1 MLEFWGFVGSKLQ
14 RTNFG
19 LMMVGR
25 NLPRSEQSLWARVD
39 LATRLVVTMD
49 TECDNQWELDKRTHI
64 TLENIR
70 QIPKLQSLFGRYR
83 VRPTYLVTYPVST
96 DPTSVAILND
106 LLRDGHCEIGAHLH
120 AWTTP
125 PRRGNEARDH
135 VYLHNLPRHIQRE
148 KFIALHSAIEEH
160 FGIKPVSYRGGRW
173 SLDGYS
179 LRLLEEFGYLVDT
192 SVTPYTYW
200 RDGGPDF
207 RRARPFPY
215 FPAFDDVCRPGQ
227 SRILEVPVSIAFT
240 RRNYALKWAYLYFPP
255 RLHAGGIL
263 RRLRLLNLVWLEP
276 SLSSYREMETLCRF
290 LLDSRAAVLNLMLH
304 SSELMVNG
312 SPYHRTSEDLKRFYE
327 KLEVILNY
335 LVKERGVESRTLAEF
350 AREWRAPLGGA
361 LADGA

>member
-1 MLEFWGFVGSKLQ
+1 
-14 RTNFG
+14 
-19 LMMVGR
+19 MMEGR
-25 NLPRSEQSLWARVD
+25 NLPSSEQSLQTRVD
-39 LATRLVVTMD
+39 LDTRLVVTVD
-49 TECDNQWELDKRTHI
+49 TECDNQWEFHKRTHI

-70 QIPKLQSLFGRYR
+70 QIPTLQNLLERYR
-83 VRPTYLVTYPVST
+83 VRPTYLITYPVST
-96 DPTSVAILND
+96 DPTSVAILAD

-125 PRRGNEARDH
+125 PGGANEARDH
-135 VYLHNLPRHIQRE
+135 AYLHNLPRHIQRE
-148 KFIALHSAIEEH
+148 KFIALHSAIKEH
-160 FGIKPVSYRGGRW
+160 FGIEPVSYRGGRW
-173 SLDGYS
+173 SIDGYAVK
-179 LRLLEEFGYLVDT
+179 LLEEFGYLVDT

-240 RRNYALKWAYLYFPP
+240 RRNSALKWAYLYFPP

-276 SLSSYREMETLCRF
+276 SLSSYREMEALCRS
-290 LLDSRAAVLNLMLH
+290 LLDDRATVLNLMLH
-304 SSELMVNG
+304 SSELLVNG
-312 SPYHRTSEDLKRFYE
+312 SPYHQTRKDLERFFE
-327 KLEVILNY
+327 KLEAILSY
-335 LVKERGVESRTLAEF
+335 LVRERGLESRTLSLF

-361 LADGA
+361 LADGACRTS